1 MQAGLLASIGSSI
14 AKASHHE
21 KRLCSSCCG
30 CIDTPS
36 PAVPAPQII
45 SEVVQQLSKM
55 FQADVRMIKKQV
67 ESLIDRE
74 YLKRDEVTASFH
86 TDRTFAAQ
94 NAYIVLQN

>member
-1 MQAGLLASIGSSI
+1 
-14 AKASHHE
+14 
-21 KRLCSSCCG
+21 
-30 CIDTPS
+30 
-36 PAVPAPQII
+36 
-45 SEVVQQLSKM
+45 M

-94 NAYIVLQN
+94 NASTVLQNQKDFNERLRPIRRRKRPSNIQAVGSSKQQVEY